1 MPAESAIKPS
11 RLHFGLYLWLAGMLG
26 VVTLTIMVIP
36 QQTANAVLPVPLWL
50 VTLVSILQSGLLL
63 AVAVWLGLRL
73 APKLGLRADAFLA
86 AATGASVVDALRP
99 QWRVGLLGGLAGGVG
114 LFLFAMFTPVVLS
127 EGGQAFSLP
136 LVARVLYGGVTEEL
150 LLRWGLMSL
159 LVWLPWRLLQGKTG
173 EPRQAYVWFAILLSA
188 VIFGIGHLPAVAAML
203 GELTSEVVLF
213 IVGANSVFGV
223 LFGYLFWRY
232 GLEAAIIAH
241 GASHIVSFVM
251 MTLVM

>member
-1 MPAESAIKPS
+1 MSTESVRKPASL
-11 RLHFGLYLWLAGMLG
+11 RFGLYLWLAGMLG
-26 VVTLTIMVIP
+26 VATLFIMVIP
-36 QQTANAVLPVPLWL
+36 QQIADTVLPAPLWL
-50 VTLVSILQSGLLL
+50 LILISILQSGVLL
-63 AVAVWLGLRL
+63 AIAVWLGVRL
-73 APKLGLRADAFLA
+73 APQVGLRADVFLA
-86 AATGASVVDALRP
+86 AATGTAVVEVLRP

-136 LVARVLYGGVTEEL
+136 LVARVLYGGSTEEL

-159 LVWLPWRLLQGKTG
+159 LVWLPWRILQGKTG

-188 VIFGIGHLPAVAAML
+188 VIFGIGHLPAAAAML
-203 GELTSEVVLF
+203 GELTGDVVLF
-213 IVGANSVFGV
+213 IVGANSVFGA

-241 GASHIVSFVM
+241 GVSHIVSFLM